1 VTSFRAM
8 IPAETVLFTQ
18 LVTAA
23 SKGVDFSEAHD
34 AAMNNSENY
43 AKIHSALPTA
53 TVVLKLWLAG
63 ISNGDVEKAKYLITT
78 VGEETDVLQWVTK
91 YGGRIPCGE

>member
-1 VTSFRAM
+1 M
-8 IPAETVLFTQ
+8 NPAETLLFTQ
-18 LVTAA
+18 LVMADT
-23 SKGVDFSEAHD
+23 KGVDFSDAHD
-34 AAMNNSENY
+34 AAMDNSENY
-43 AKIHSALPTA
+43 AKIHHAIPNA

-78 VGEETDVLQWVTK
+78 VGEETSVLQWVTK